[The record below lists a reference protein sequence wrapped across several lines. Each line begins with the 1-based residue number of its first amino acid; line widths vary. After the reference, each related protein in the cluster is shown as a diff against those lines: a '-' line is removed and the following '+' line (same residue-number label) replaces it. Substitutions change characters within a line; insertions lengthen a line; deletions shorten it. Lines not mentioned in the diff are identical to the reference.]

1 MTVSLLLIIAAGIL
15 GLVMG
20 SFSGA
25 QVWRL
30 RARQLAQDKKDGE
43 EYDKAEYKR
52 LVTLTKS
59 KMNEDRS
66 RCLSCHHT
74 LAWYDLIPLFSW
86 LSTRGKCRYCAKPI
100 GFFEPVIELGAAV
113 LFVLF
118 TTVWVGMFG
127 VEAASLLVLGLWLA
141 ALTMFVILFV
151 YDMKWFLLPN
161 EVMFPLIGLSVVIT
175 SLTAIVLQD
184 LAIVPTLLSIAASV
198 TILSG
203 LYFALWLVSRG
214 KWVGFGDVKLGI
226 ALGVLLID
234 WKLALLAL
242 FLANLIGT
250 LVVLPGLITGRLSR
264 KAQVPFGPLLI
275 VGFFIAL
282 LAGNSIIDGYEAFSV
297 WLSTTMLML

>member
-1 MTVSLLLIIAAGIL
+1 MTVSLLLIVAAGLL

-30 RARQLAQDKKDGE
+30 RARQLVQDKKDGE

-52 LVTLTKS
+52 LVALTKS

-86 LSTRGKCRYCAKPI
+86 LSTRGKCRYCAKTI

-203 LYFALWLVSRG
+203 LYFALWFVSRG

-250 LVVLPGLITGRLSR
+250 LVVLPGLISGRLSR

-275 VGFFIAL
+275 IGFFIAL
-282 LAGNSIIDGYEAFSV
+282 LAGNLIIDGYEAFSV

>member
-1 MTVSLLLIIAAGIL
+1 MTVSLLLIVAAGLL

-30 RARQLAQDKKDGE
+30 RARQLVQDKKDGE

-52 LVTLTKS
+52 LVALTKS

-86 LSTRGKCRYCAKPI
+86 LSTRGKCRYCAKTI

-175 SLTAIVLQD
+175 SLTTIVLQD